1 MGESMS
7 AARLTAHRVTGA
19 RSQAHSL
26 LLFIA
31 LWRQLIR
38 LIGPGYRPERHYMR
52 GPGRKS
58 DDRDPAAG
66 R

>member
-1 MGESMS
+1 MGERVL
-7 AARLTAHRVTGA
+7 AAKFTVHPVAGA

-31 LWRQLIR
+31 LWRWLAR
-38 LIGPGYRPERHYMR
+38 LIGRGYRPERHYMR
-52 GPGRKS
+52 GAGPKS
-58 DDRDPAAG
+58 DKRDPAAV